1 MPEGIIPFNEKHQ
14 QGFGLCAY
22 EICSAVHPDYL
33 IMSLYNGEYT
43 QQFLDEMNNL
53 TKYRLHVEIDDFMY
67 QIMCLCPLATKRS
80 IWCFR
85 IQKIKRMVI
94 CFLILMI

>member
-1 MPEGIIPFNEKHQ
+1 M
-14 QGFGLCAY
+14 CAY

-67 QIMCLCPLATKRS
+67 QIMCLCPLATKGAYGVFV
-80 IWCFR
+80 FR
-85 IQKIKRMVI
+85 K
-94 CFLILMI
+94 